1 MQPGTTIHRRSA
13 STTYT
18 AVGTVCEVQLVSMKL
33 ITGLILICFAM
44 ETVYCSRSWN
54 SWDYLKKA
62 TIDRSSIDT
71 DDDHGLVMPL
81 QVRIM
86 QIKMALATS
95 YRRTVW
101 AAIAESAGSVTVYDS
116 WLGHSWLG
124 RR

>member
-13 STTYT
+13 STTYM

-62 TIDRSSIDT
+62 TLDRSSIDT

-116 WLGHSWLG
+116 WLG